1 MFTGQNLHLLLRCRM
16 AYTFEVDHDLNR
28 SMSVITGV
36 IKFDEAVAF
45 IMERELFCALGYPLL
60 VDVRSAQL
68 SLSGRDIVRLL
79 PHLQR
84 LVEIAPLA
92 PSAVVVQDKVNL
104 RIVQLVAAMATN
116 LCCIRS
122 FSTTAE
128 AEQWLGWNASS
139 NHNSSIEEAS
149 VDQAAV

>member
-1 MFTGQNLHLLLRCRM
+1 MP
-16 AYTFEVDHDLNR
+16 YTFEVDHDLNR

-60 VDVRSAQL
+60 VDVRSAEL

-92 PSAVVVQDKVNL
+92 PSAVVVQCKANL
-104 RIVQLVAAMATN
+104 RVVQLVAAMATN
-116 LCCIRS
+116 LCCIRP
-122 FSTTAE
+122 FSTTAD
-128 AEQWLGWNASS
+128 AERWLGWNTPSDSS
-139 NHNSSIEEAS
+139 SREVQVN
-149 VDQAAV
+149 QAVS